1 MEYREYYCGDM
12 TIPEEKRGEFT
23 QRVLTIMDHG
33 GLMATE
39 KVRLCGRELTLLA
52 PPRLDAGNNVCVDFS
67 YFEYAKYDPIH
78 YNADTARMS
87 CGYMDARE
95 FFSAGIAAWVLRE
108 FYAESFGLAH
118 HVGIPMPLKRS
129 IGWLNYLFHEQYD
142 ARRANDI
149 WKVYQLFP
157 EDVRKKWN
165 YTKLLDEHSGTL
177 GTLKYMVCGEK
188 DVRALD
194 KERYVDLQKRIL
206 SMYPVKEAAD
216 CLGCIR
222 LLDGAK
228 EETLNTIKAILT
240 TPAPERYAISDGTYY
255 KRFAELSEQLPGE
268 VSVKLVSETF
278 GLEYAD
284 LMDEIGDAACAAA
297 RPEEKGDGASS
308 PVPAMTTAAFFM
320 ADNDDRVYWWR
331 ENGDVVFSDA
341 MENWLRELGGEYKS
355 ILHTHTLIGMDGETS
370 LRRLVE
376 ELHRIENVFGKL
388 YCFHTFFYEYL
399 GNSDDP
405 RYQAAALLLGDLIDR
420 LGGELPQPDRENFIT
435 DREKKNSL
443 PLLKMKRYLALLGN
457 RELRHRVLGF

>member
-1 MEYREYYCGDM
+1 MEYRDYYCGDM
-12 TIPEEKRGEFT
+12 TIPNEKREEFT
-23 QRVLTIMDHG
+23 NRVLKIMDQG

-52 PPRLDAGNNVCVDFS
+52 PPRLDTSNNVRVDFS
-67 YFEYAKYDPIH
+67 YFEYAKYDPVH

-118 HVGIPMPLKRS
+118 YKGAPMPLTRTTA
-129 IGWLNYLFHEQYD
+129 WLNYLFHEQYD
-142 ARRANDI
+142 TRRANDI

-157 EDVRKKWN
+157 REIRRKWN

-188 DVRALD
+188 DVMPLD
-194 KERYVDLQKRIL
+194 KEAYVEQQNRIFAL
-206 SMYPVKEAAD
+206 YPVRETAD
-216 CLGCIR
+216 CLGRIR

-228 EETLNTIKAILT
+228 EETLHTIKAILT
-240 TPAPERYAISDGTYY
+240 TPAPERYALDDREYY

-268 VSVKLVSETF
+268 VSVKLVSDTF

-297 RPEEKGDGASS
+297 KPEEKGDGASS
-308 PVPAMTTAAFFM
+308 PVPAMTTANFFKVE
-320 ADNDDRVYWWR
+320 NDDRVYWWS
-331 ENGDVVFSDA
+331 ENGDVVFSDEMDA
-341 MENWLRELGGEYKS
+341 WLRELGGEYKS
-355 ILHTHTLIGMDGETS
+355 ILHTHALIGMDGETS

-405 RYQAAALLLGDLIDR
+405 RYQAAALLLGNLIER
-420 LGGELPQPDRENFIT
+420 LGGELPQPDRESFIT

-443 PLLKMKRYLALLGN
+443 SLLKMKRYLALLGN
-457 RELRHRVLGF
+457 KELRRRVLEF

>member
-12 TIPEEKRGEFT
+12 TIPNEKREEFT
-23 QRVLTIMDHG
+23 NRVLRIMDQG
-33 GLMATE
+33 GLMALE
-39 KVRLCGRELTLLA
+39 KVRLCGRELTLLT
-52 PPRLDAGNNVCVDFS
+52 PPRLDANNNVCVDFS
-67 YFEYAKYDPIH
+67 YFEYAKYDPVH

-95 FFSAGIAAWVLRE
+95 FFSAGIAAWLLRE

-118 HVGIPMPLKRS
+118 YKGAPMPLTRTTA
-129 IGWLNYLFHEQYD
+129 WLNYLFHEQYD
-142 ARRANDI
+142 TRRVSDI

-157 EDVRKKWN
+157 EDVRKKRN
-165 YTKLLDEHSGTL
+165 YTKLLDDHSATL
-177 GTLKYMVCGEK
+177 GTLKYMVCADKE
-188 DVRALD
+188 VWSLD
-194 KERYVDLQKRIL
+194 KETYVKQQNRIFSL
-206 SMYPVKEAAD
+206 YPVREAAD
-216 CLGCIR
+216 CLGRIR

-240 TPAPERYAISDGTYY
+240 TPAPERYALDDREYY
-255 KRFAELSEQLPGE
+255 KRFTELSEQLPGE
-268 VSVKLVSETF
+268 VSVKLVSDTF

-284 LMDEIGDAACAAA
+284 LMNEIGDAICAAA

-308 PVPAMTTAAFFM
+308 PASAMTTANFFEVE
-320 ADNDDRVYWWR
+320 NDDRVYWWR

-376 ELHRIENVFGKL
+376 ELHRIGAVFGKL
-388 YCFHTFFYEYL
+388 YCFRNFFYDYL

-420 LGGELPQPDRENFIT
+420 LGGELPQPDRENVIT
-435 DREKKNSL
+435 EKEKKNSL

-457 RELRHRVLGF
+457 RELRLRVLGF